1 MSMLSHIRF
10 RHTWFQHIRFKLIL
24 VLVFSLAWAA
34 SPVSAGKDRADVRR
48 NVREAVFA
56 GKFYPSGPHALKQ
69 QISKFNQAARQTDIS
84 IPEGKTLKALIL
96 PHAGYVY
103 SGRTAA
109 HASLVLNQGAF
120 SKVIIAGPD
129 HRVGFENAAVSDV
142 DAYETPLG
150 EVPLHPDAAL
160 LRKRFD
166 SFRSVRAS
174 DKQEHGIEVILP
186 FLQHSLPDFQMVPVV
201 FGRGNVSSYTSALE
215 SIYDRHTLLVASSDL
230 SHYLSYEKA
239 KQRDRQTIEMILNL
253 NPEALAAESSRACGA
268 APIRVLLKMAQRRG
282 WQPVLLHYENS
293 GDTAGS
299 RRQVVG
305 YAAIAFYGEELMT
318 QPSQM
323 SEEKGKLLVEL
334 ARQTIAKR
342 LGAEAGSSEDLESQ
356 LADDIFQARR
366 GTFVTLTKNNQ
377 LRGCIGNLA
386 PDKPVREGVEEN
398 AINAAFHDPR
408 FPALSR
414 EELDQVHIEISLL
427 SEPRPLAYKDGDDL
441 LARLRPHVDGVILRK
456 GMQSATFLPQVWEQ
470 LPEKEMFLSHLC
482 LKAGLPGDAWKKGD
496 LEILTYQVQYFE
508 DNE

>member
-1 MSMLSHIRF
+1 MNIFKRF
-10 RHTWFQHIRFKLIL
+10 L
-24 VLVFSLAWAA
+24 VLLLSLSFLLSLSRAAPPVFAQN
-34 SPVSAGKDRADVRR
+34 AGEDIRHNTRHNARHHI
-48 NVREAVFA
+48 REAVFA
-56 GKFYPSGPHALKQ
+56 GKFYPSEPRALKQ
-69 QISKFNQAARQTDIS
+69 QIRRFSRAAGQTDMA
-84 IPEGKTLKALIL
+84 IPEGQALKALIL
-96 PHAGYVY
+96 PHAGYAY
-103 SGRTAA
+103 SGPTAA
-109 HASLVLNQGAF
+109 HACRVLTQGAF
-120 SKVIIAGPD
+120 SKVVIVGPD
-129 HRVGFENAAVSDV
+129 HRVGFANAAVSDV

-150 EVPLHPDAAL
+150 EVPLHKDAVR

-166 SFRSVRAS
+166 RFRSVKAS
-174 DKQEHGIEVILP
+174 DKQEHCIEVILP
-186 FLQHSLPDFQMVPVV
+186 FLQYSLTGFQMVPVV
-201 FGRGNVSSYTSALE
+201 LGRGNAPAYTSAIE
-215 SIYDRHTLLVASSDL
+215 TIYDKHTLLVVSSDL

-253 NPEALAAESSRACGA
+253 NAEALAAEDNRACGA
-268 APIRVLLKMAQRRG
+268 VPIQVLLKMAQRRR

-293 GDTAGS
+293 GDTAGP

-323 SEEKGKLLVEL
+323 SEENGKLLVEL
-334 ARQTIAKR
+334 ARRTIARR
-342 LGAEAGSSEDLESQ
+342 LGADTGSREDLEPQ
-356 LADDIFQARR
+356 LADDVFQACR

-386 PDKPVREGVEEN
+386 PDKPVRDGVEEN

-414 EELDQVHIEISLL
+414 DEFDQVHIEISLL
-427 SEPRPLAYKDGDDL
+427 SEPRPLDYKDADDL

-456 GMQSATFLPQVWEQ
+456 GAQSATFLPQVWEQ
-470 LPEKEMFLSHLC
+470 LPDKEMFLSHLC

-508 DNE
+508 DRE

>member
-1 MSMLSHIRF
+1 MLV
-10 RHTWFQHIRFKLIL
+10 LIL
-24 VLVFSLAWAA
+24 SLIWGA
-34 SPVSAGKDRADVRR
+34 SPVFAQT
-48 NVREAVFA
+48 VREAVFA
-56 GKFYPSGPHALKQ
+56 GKFYPSEPRALEQ

-109 HASLVLNQGAF
+109 HASRVLNQDAF
-120 SKVIIAGPD
+120 SKVIIVGPD
-129 HRVGFENAAVSDV
+129 HRVGFQNAAVSDV

-150 EVPLHPDAAL
+150 KVPLHKDAPR
-160 LRKRFD
+160 LRKNSGLFC
-166 SFRSVRAS
+166 SVAAS
-174 DKQEHGIEVILP
+174 DKQEHCIEVILP
-186 FLQHSLPDFQMVPVV
+186 FLQTSLGGFQMVPVV
-201 FGRGNVSSYTSALE
+201 LGRGKIQSYTSAIE
-215 SIYDRHTLLVASSDL
+215 TIYDRDTLLVASSDL
-230 SHYLSYEKA
+230 SHYLSYKKA

-253 NPEALAAESSRACGA
+253 NAEALAAENNRACGA
-268 APIRVLLKMAQRRG
+268 ASIQILIKMAQRHN

-293 GDTAGS
+293 GDTAGP

-323 SEEKGKLLVEL
+323 SEDKGKLLVEL

-342 LGAEAGSSEDLESQ
+342 LGADTGSREDLESR
-356 LADDIFQARR
+356 LADNIFQSRR

-377 LRGCIGNLA
+377 LRGCIGNLT
-386 PDKPVREGVEEN
+386 PDKPVRDGVEEN

-408 FPALSR
+408 FPALSKD
-414 EELDQVHIEISLL
+414 ELDQINIEISLL
-427 SEPRPLAYKDGDDL
+427 TEPQPLDYKDGDDL
-441 LARLRPHVDGVILRK
+441 LARLRPHVDGIILRK

-482 LKAGLPGDAWKKGD
+482 LKAGLPAEAWKRGD

-508 DNE
+508 EPE